1 MALDVRNDK
10 GGEVR
15 FALAGDLMLA
25 ARVSDCTAP
34 DFLELVAAMRSA
46 DVAAANLE
54 TLFHDFE
61 GYPAV
66 HCGGSHVRADPSL
79 VEEVKWLGFRMVSMA
94 NNHAGD
100 YGTQG
105 ILAHIDH
112 VAASGLVHAGLGRN
126 LESARAPGIMESRV
140 GGVALISC
148 TSTIPAGMRAGHD
161 RPDVRGRPGVNP
173 LRFET
178 VELIDAETMAAVRHL
193 ESRMEKRTRVAREDE
208 VVIGGQRFRRAASRG
223 TLTCPHEGDL
233 AALVASIRSV
243 RDTVDWVIVALHA
256 HRNAPGDRSKPAD
269 FIKTCARAAV
279 AAGADIVFGHGPH
292 VLRGIEIH
300 EGKPIFYSL
309 GNFVVQYDR
318 IERHPADTYELCG
331 LSPNASPEE
340 LRERMLKRAEQRSDE
355 RIWESLLATPIFSKG
370 RLMRIELLP
379 AIIEKDA
386 ASRWRGLPM
395 LARGKEAAR
404 ILEKMAKLSEEFGTE
419 IEIRG
424 SVGTVLVRA
433 PAAR

>member
-1 MALDVRNDK
+1 MALDGRNGK
-10 GGEVR
+10 EGEVR

-25 ARVSDCTAP
+25 ARVSDCTEPA
-34 DFLELVAAMRSA
+34 FLELVRSIRSA
-46 DVAAANLE
+46 DVPAANLE

-66 HCGGSHVRADPSL
+66 HSGGTHVRADPSL
-79 VEEVKWLGFRMVSMA
+79 VEEVKWLGFRMVSTA

-105 ILAHIDH
+105 ILAHIEH
-112 VAASGLVHAGLGRN
+112 VAASGLAHAGLGRN
-126 LESARAPGIMESRV
+126 LESARAAGIMESPV
-140 GGVALISC
+140 GRVALISC

-161 RPDVRGRPGVNP
+161 HPDVKGRPGVNP

-193 ESRMEKRTRVAREDE
+193 ESRLEKRTRVTREDE
-208 VVIGGQRFRRAASRG
+208 VVIGGQRFRRAASCG
-223 TLTCPHEGDL
+223 TLTYPHEGDL
-233 AALVASIRSV
+233 AALLASIRSV
-243 RDTVDWVIVALHA
+243 RGTVDWVIVALHA

-269 FIKTCARAAV
+269 FIKTCARAAI

-318 IERHPADTYELCG
+318 MERHPADTYELCG
-331 LSPNASPEE
+331 LSPNATLEE
-340 LRERMLKRAEQRSDE
+340 LRTCMHERGEKRSDE
-355 RIWESLLATPIFSKG
+355 RRWESLLAMPIFSNG
-370 RLMRIELLP
+370 RLERIDLLP
-379 AIIEKDA
+379 AVIEKDVT
-386 ASRWRGLPM
+386 SRWRGLPM
-395 LARGKEAAR
+395 LAKGKDAAR
-404 ILEKMAKLSEEFGTE
+404 ILGRLAKLSEELGTE
-419 IEIRG
+419 ITIQG
-424 SVGTVLVRA
+424 AVGTVPVRE